1 MFGMGMPEVLLIL
14 AIGLI
19 VIGPKKLPELA
30 KSLGRA
36 MNEFK
41 RATNEFKDT
50 LELDPD
56 VKKTF
61 EDIDAELKKPIEI
74 KPEKNGNKSVKNK
87 IDIKQKK
94 ENTDNRSDDLD
105 NDLPDTN
112 IPAELLSED
121 DMDIVSNHI
130 KEEKQGVKAK

>member
-74 KPEKNGNKSVKNK
+74 KPEKTGNKPVKNK
-87 IDIKQKK
+87 IDIKQKQ
-94 ENTDNRSDDLD
+94 ENTDNTSDDLD